1 MPIRIVSIGLLLLA
15 LASWSNAQEAAKK
28 KPDAAITGPAS
39 PTAATTSV
47 PAAAT
52 SPLPTAKDVAA
63 TTASAPVIA
72 VPVEKDLS
80 SEFHGIRLGMS
91 LDELKSALL
100 GNSLFSFRGDRDVS
114 LLPAGQQVLIETGGL
129 SFVKR
134 AFFQLRE
141 NRLFMMAYSLNPET
155 MDHYSVF
162 SALVE
167 DYGEPDSLNPKEAV
181 WLSEEVRLS
190 VERPLTV
197 KYIDRKVFDQLAL
210 DSRVTGTKET
220 VLREEFLDAF

>member
-1 MPIRIVSIGLLLLA
+1 MSNRIVPIGLLLLV
-15 LASWSNAQEAAKK
+15 LFFPVNAQEAAKK
-28 KPDAAITGPAS
+28 KTDTATTGTATPKAS
-39 PTAATTSV
+39 ATPTPATTSV
-47 PAAAT
+47 PSTASTPVPAT
-52 SPLPTAKDVAA
+52 S
-63 TTASAPVIA
+63 SPVISL
-72 VPVEKDLS
+72 PVEKALP

-91 LDELKSALL
+91 LDELKLALL

-114 LLPAGQQVLIETGGL
+114 LLPAGQQVLIETSGL

-141 NRLFMMAYSLNPET
+141 NRLFIMAYSLNTET

-162 SALVE
+162 SALVA

-181 WLSEEVRLS
+181 WLSDEVRLS
-190 VERPLTV
+190 IERPLTV

-210 DSRVTGTKET
+210 DSKVIGTKET